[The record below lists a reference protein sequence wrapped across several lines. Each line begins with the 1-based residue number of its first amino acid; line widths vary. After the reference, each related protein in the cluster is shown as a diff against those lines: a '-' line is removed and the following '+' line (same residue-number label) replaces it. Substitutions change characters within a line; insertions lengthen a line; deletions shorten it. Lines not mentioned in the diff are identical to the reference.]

1 MDLFNISLPQIFV
14 IIGLLMILAEILV
27 GIDTGFDLLL
37 IGSIMLFSGLV
48 GSFVA
53 ATGIFS
59 GIGLTLILAI
69 ALTLLYIAFFR
80 GRIKRRITIST
91 SKTNID
97 KLIGAVGTVTR
108 PVTPESA
115 GSVRV
120 NDEEWRASADE
131 ILYDGETVVVNSIEG
146 VTVIVQKLAK

>member
-1 MDLFNISLPQIFV
+1 
-14 IIGLLMILAEILV
+14 
-27 GIDTGFDLLL
+27 
-37 IGSIMLFSGLV
+37 LV

-59 GIGLTLILAI
+59 GIALTLILAI
-69 ALTLLYIAFFR
+69 VLTLLYIAFFR
-80 GRIKRRITIST
+80 GRIKRRITVST
-91 SKTNID
+91 SRTNID

-131 ILYDGETVVVNSIEG
+131 ILYDGDTVVVNSIEG